1 MSSIDR
7 SVSTLSTES
16 YDSVELEH
24 KVYSTAPH
32 DIYYEDPETGDSIIV
47 LREGESVPVVL
58 RKYKG
63 KKHWSFL
70 LRFR

>member
-7 SVSTLSTES
+7 SVSTQSTES

-24 KVYSTAPH
+24 QIYSTAPH
-32 DIYYEDPETGDSIIV
+32 DIFYEDPETGDSIIV
-47 LREGESVPVVL
+47 LREGESVPVL
-58 RKYKG
+58 QSKYKG
-63 KKHWSFL
+63 KKHWPFL

>member
-7 SVSTLSTES
+7 SFSTLSTES

-24 KVYSTAPH
+24 KVYNTAPH
-32 DIYYEDPETGDSIIV
+32 DMYYEDPETGDSIIV
-47 LREGESVPVVL
+47 LREGQSVPVVL
-58 RKYKG
+58 SKYKG